1 MPRKPADEKI
11 AALRKKQE
19 EIERQIRAHE
29 REIKEQE
36 RKRHTTKLIAYGL
49 LVQSEL
55 QLGNR
60 DEEDVLKK
68 LDKLLTQN
76 SHRAAVGLPLLGI
89 VGKPASSAPE
99 DEPPRAK
106 RTSTHGVKKDTSSTQ
121 ETRIDRK
128 KTEPPKA
135 RAKRELV
142 EQDERELE
150 QYFDR

>member
-1 MPRKPADEKI
+1 MPRKPTDEKI

-55 QLGNR
+55 QSGNR
-60 DEEDVLKK
+60 AEEDVLKK
-68 LDKLLTQN
+68 LDKILTQN

-89 VGKPASSAPE
+89 AGKPGGSVPDNESSA
-99 DEPPRAK
+99 DD
-106 RTSTHGVKKDTSSTQ
+106 STPNHGMKKDTIGTQ
-121 ETRIDRK
+121 DKQHDRK
-128 KTEPPKA
+128 KTDLPKQ
-135 RAKRELV
+135 RPKRELT
-142 EQDERELE
+142 EQNEKELE
-150 QYFDR
+150 QYFNG

>member
-29 REIKEQE
+29 REIKDQE

-60 DEEDVLKK
+60 AEEDVLKK

-89 VGKPASSAPE
+89 AGKSASSAPD
-99 DEPPRAK
+99 DEPSKAK
-106 RTSTHGVKKDTSSTQ
+106 RTSTHGMKKDTVGVQ
-121 ETRIDRK
+121 EKQHDHK
-128 KTEPPKA
+128 KTDTSKPRP
-135 RAKRELV
+135 KRELV
-142 EQDERELE
+142 TRDEEELAE
-150 QYFDR
+150 HFNM